1 MYLIYLIY
9 IICLKEKRD
18 DFYEEKKRKLKEINN
33 INFDQ
38 VNFVLYVFIYIMK
51 NNVLCMEIIYKFI
64 DVEFI
69 LYVKNFI

>member
-33 INFDQ
+33 INFD
-38 VNFVLYVFIYIMK
+38 
-51 NNVLCMEIIYKFI
+51 
-64 DVEFI
+64 
-69 LYVKNFI
+69 

>member
-1 MYLIYLIY
+1 MIFM
-9 IICLKEKRD
+9 KK
-18 DFYEEKKRKLKEINN
+18 KKRKLKEINN